1 MSEKSN
7 QQQLRALVVEASE
20 ADNWEEARREWIL
33 STIYDQ
39 QAHCVCNHPIVE
51 NCVITNERNQ
61 NTLIVGNVCVNHF
74 DVDRLR
80 VSGNAR
86 TCLQRLIESPDS
98 SANEELLDIAERL
111 NIINAEERRIYTE
124 LTTGPGSRSR
134 FNPGHE
140 KYSPKAVALRSK
152 INSFL
157 TTTFQ
162 PSRPRCATCQS
173 YKRFKQNSVTK
184 ENFWTCP
191 NMVLQG
197 KKYVHS

>member
-1 MSEKSN
+1 MG
-7 QQQLRALVVEASE
+7 
-20 ADNWEEARREWIL
+20 
-33 STIYDQ
+33 
-39 QAHCVCNHPIVE
+39 
-51 NCVITNERNQ
+51 ITNERNQ

-124 LTTGPGSRSR
+124 LTTGPGSKSR

-173 YKRFKQNSVTK
+173 YKRFKQNCYERKFLDLSEHGSARQEICSLVKSVSII
-184 ENFWTCP
+184 N
-191 NMVLQG
+191 
-197 KKYVHS
+197 